1 MRRSR
6 LNVALYVG
14 LIFASGVLVGVFGHR
29 LYMVKTVIA
38 KGTIAGARP
47 EEWRKQYMTEM
58 QRRLNLRHDQVSQLN
73 AVLDETRTRFHE
85 VHEKSRPEM
94 ESIKSQQQAKIRAIL
109 DEGQR
114 TEYEKMRQER
124 ERNAPPRGRDGP
136 GL

>member
-38 KGTIAGARP
+38 KGP
-47 EEWRKQYMTEM
+47 EEWRKQYMTDM
-58 QRRLNLRHDQVSQLN
+58 QKRLNLRRDQVTQLN

-114 TEYEKMRQER
+114 AEYEKMRRER
-124 ERNAPPRGRDGP
+124 ERNAPAKERGGP
-136 GL
+136 GI

>member
-1 MRRSR
+1 MRLSR
-6 LNVALYVG
+6 LNVTLYVA
-14 LIFASGVLVGVFGHR
+14 LIFASGLLVGVFGHR

-38 KGTIAGARP
+38 KGP

-58 QRRLNLRHDQVSQLN
+58 QKRLSLRQEQVSQLN
-73 AVLDETRTRFHE
+73 TVLDETRTRFHE
-85 VHEKSRPEM
+85 VREKSRPEM

-114 TEYEKMRQER
+114 AEYEKMRQER
-124 ERNAPPRGRDGP
+124 DRNAQKKGHDGP